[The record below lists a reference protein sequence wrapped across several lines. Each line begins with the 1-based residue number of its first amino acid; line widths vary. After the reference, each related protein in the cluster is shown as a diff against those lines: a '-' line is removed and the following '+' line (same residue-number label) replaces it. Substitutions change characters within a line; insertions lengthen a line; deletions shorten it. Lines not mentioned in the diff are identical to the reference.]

1 MTNNKPKQASI
12 KIERRKAE
20 RLSIPLK
27 VKYKIKGTAG
37 RQKDAPWED
46 ISGLGIRFCLNN
58 PLSLKEELEIAL
70 YVLGDSKPI
79 EAIGRVAWCKEFD
92 KGEFKTGVEFIK
104 IKDQMR
110 FTELICRVML
120 ELSSGKI

>member
-1 MTNNKPKQASI
+1 MTNNKPKQAGI
-12 KIERRKAE
+12 RTERRKAE

-46 ISGLGIRFCLNN
+46 ISGLGIRFCLNK

-70 YVLGDSKPI
+70 YVLGDPKPI
-79 EAIGRVAWCKEFD
+79 EVIGRVAWCKEFD
-92 KGEFKTGVEFIK
+92 KGEFKAGIEFIK
-104 IKDQMR
+104 IKDHFR
-110 FTELICRVML
+110 FTELICRSML

>member
-1 MTNNKPKQASI
+1 MTNNKPKQAGI
-12 KIERRKAE
+12 RTERRKAE

-46 ISGLGIRFCLNN
+46 ISGLGIRFCLNK
-58 PLSLKEELEIAL
+58 PLSLEEELEIAL
-70 YVLGDSKPI
+70 YVLGDPKPI

-92 KGEFKTGVEFIK
+92 RGEFKAGIEFIK
-104 IKDQMR
+104 IKDNFR
-110 FTELICRVML
+110 FTELLCKNIL
-120 ELSSGKI
+120 DLSLG